1 MALTLMEYDEQVGH
15 HLHMIEAGAEL
26 CERHAKRLFEVPEF
40 ETRAADQL
48 ASATATLARALAR
61 VVAARR
67 KMVERADALSGILDH
82 ADGDHA

>member
-48 ASATATLARALAR
+48 LPALPR
-61 VVAARR
+61 PWREPWPVLSPRAAR
-67 KMVERADALSGILDH
+67 
-82 ADGDHA
+82 